1 MLNNLTDEQRDIIYN
16 YNANC
21 ELKISYITVDKLMDI
36 IKSLDSELTVWK
48 TIAKDHNCV
57 TPHEL
62 EYKLNQNKE
71 HSF

>member
-36 IKSLDSELTVWK
+36 IKSLDEQLT
-48 TIAKDHNCV
+48 TIIKERDEALDEK
-57 TPHEL
+57 ERL
-62 EYKLNQNKE
+62 ENEIFFMVQVE
-71 HSF
+71 